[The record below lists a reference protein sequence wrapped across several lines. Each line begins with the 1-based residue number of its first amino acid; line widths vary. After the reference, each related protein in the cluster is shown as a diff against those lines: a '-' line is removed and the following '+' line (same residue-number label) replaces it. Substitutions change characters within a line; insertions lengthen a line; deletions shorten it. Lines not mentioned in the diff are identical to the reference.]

1 MEKPNPYL
9 PQFAVEPLALSQ
21 IVKNKNNARGHSQ
34 KQIAKLAQSI
44 RKFGFLTPVIVDS
57 GNQLLC
63 GHARVEAAQQAG
75 LTAVPAIRI
84 AHLSEVQK
92 RAFMIADNRLAE
104 LASWDAALLKQELQF
119 LTAFDVDFDFSAIGF
134 ETPELDVL
142 LNDSTSSDA
151 REDRL
156 PTTAPDRI
164 PVSKAGSLWKLGDH
178 RLYCGDALE
187 PTSYRAVLGDD
198 RAQMVFTDP
207 PYNVRINGHAGG
219 SGTVKHR
226 EFPMA
231 SGEMTPN
238 QFTAFLGDAFKN
250 MVDFARDGAI
260 HFVCMDWRHVQEA
273 LSAGVANF
281 TKLKNICVWRKTN
294 AGMGSLYRSQ
304 HEFVLVFKS
313 GNAPHINNIELG
325 AHGRYRTNVWDY
337 QGINSFGKDRNALL
351 ALHPTVKPVALV
363 ADAIQDCS
371 KRRDL
376 VLDPFAGSGTTI
388 IAAEKTKRRAGAIEL
403 DPLYADTIIR
413 RWQDF
418 SGGQAVCARTGI
430 TFAEY
435 EAASDRLSDDAPGAV
450 ALAAEYG
457 GAHER
462 G

>member
-21 IVKNKNNARGHSQ
+21 IVKNKSNARKHSQ

-44 RKFGFLTPVIVDS
+44 RKFGFLTPVIVD
-57 GNQLLC
+57 GDNHLLC
-63 GHARVEAAQQAG
+63 GHARVEAAQQIG
-75 LTAVPAIRI
+75 MPAVPAIRV
-84 AHLSEVQK
+84 AHLSEAQK
-92 RAFMIADNRLAE
+92 RAYIIADNRLAE
-104 LASWDAALLKQELQF
+104 LASWDAALLRKELQF
-119 LTAFDVDFDFSAIGF
+119 LTEYDVDFDFSAIGF

-142 LNDSTSSDA
+142 LNGSTSSDA
-151 REDRL
+151 KEDRL
-156 PTTAPDRI
+156 PPASSDQA
-164 PVSKAGSLWKLGDH
+164 PVSKPGSLWALRDH

-187 PTSYRAVLGDD
+187 PDSYRAVLGDD

-219 SGTVKHR
+219 SGAVKHR

-231 SGEMTPN
+231 SGEMTQN
-238 QFTAFLGDAFKN
+238 QFAAFLGSAFKN
-250 MVDFARDGAI
+250 MVDFTRDGAI
-260 HFVCMDWRHVQEA
+260 HFVCMDWRHVLEA
-273 LSAGVANF
+273 LSAGAANF
-281 TKLKNICVWRKTN
+281 TELKNICVWRKTN

-304 HEFVLVFKS
+304 HEFILVFKS

-325 AHGRYRTNVWDY
+325 THGRYRTNVWDY
-337 QGINSFGKDRNALL
+337 QGINSFGKDRDALL

-388 IAAEKTKRRAGAIEL
+388 IAAEKTKRRAAVIEI

-413 RWQDF
+413 RWQAF
-418 SGGQAVCARTGI
+418 SGRQAVCARTGI
-430 TFAEY
+430 TFAECKK
-435 EAASDRLSDDAPGAV
+435 ASDVISNEGSGAV
-450 ALAAEYG
+450 MLPTG
-457 GAHER
+457 GNSAP
-462 G
+462 